1 MVVHHTQSSI
11 THKSQ
16 DVENNLSSLI
26 EEQVNKMYYIH
37 IYICVCV
44 CVYIYI
50 YVPGYIGKGNYLEG
64 HSSKG

>member
-16 DVENNLSSLI
+16 DVESNLSSLI

-37 IYICVCV
+37 IIKWN
-44 CVYIYI
+44 II
-50 YVPGYIGKGNYLEG
+50 QPEKGDSDVRQKVDEPWR
-64 HSSKG
+64 HCAD